1 MTINLTGVN
10 NRNEMNL
17 TGKTDLVSTTSQK
30 INNLKKYI
38 FTNYILPLYSEQWEI
53 INKNRFLI
61 DGTIKQLNDYYKI
74 YKLEELT
81 TFLGLL
87 KILKILIE
95 KNDML
100 KNLEDKTNRMYDKN
114 TVISMVYK
122 TTKIKI
128 LPEYELYNSII
139 GKPTKQKPYDDKI
152 INDIRLLML
161 KPNITYDTISEYLYK
176 QYINI
181 N

>member
-17 TGKTDLVSTTSQK
+17 TGKTDLVSTSSQK

-100 KNLEDKTNRMYDKN
+100 K
-114 TVISMVYK
+114 I
-122 TTKIKI
+122 
-128 LPEYELYNSII
+128 
-139 GKPTKQKPYDDKI
+139 
-152 INDIRLLML
+152 
-161 KPNITYDTISEYLYK
+161 
-176 QYINI
+176 
-181 N
+181 

>member
-1 MTINLTGVN
+1 
-10 NRNEMNL
+10 
-17 TGKTDLVSTTSQK
+17 
-30 INNLKKYI
+30 
-38 FTNYILPLYSEQWEI
+38 
-53 INKNRFLI
+53 
-61 DGTIKQLNDYYKI
+61 
-74 YKLEELT
+74 
-81 TFLGLL
+81 
-87 KILKILIE
+87 
-95 KNDML
+95 
-100 KNLEDKTNRMYDKN
+100 MYDKN

>member
-1 MTINLTGVN
+1 MTINLTGLN

-17 TGKTDLVSTTSQK
+17 TGKIDLVTTSSQK

-53 INKNRFLI
+53 INKNKFLI
-61 DGTIKQLNDYYKI
+61 DETIKQLNDYYKT

-100 KNLEDKTNRMYDKN
+100 NNLKDKTKRTYDKN
-114 TVISMVYK
+114 SIISMVYK

-139 GKPTKQKPYDDKI
+139 GKPTKLKPYDDKI
-152 INDIRLLML
+152 INDIKLLMV
-161 KPNITYDTISEYLYK
+161 KPNITYDIISEYLHK
-176 QYINI
+176 KYIN
-181 N
+181 

>member
-1 MTINLTGVN
+1 MTINLTGIN

-17 TGKTDLVSTTSQK
+17 TGKIDLAPTPSIK

-38 FTNYILPLYSEQWEI
+38 LANYIVPLYSEQWQI
-53 INKNRFLI
+53 INRNKFLI
-61 DGTIKQLNDYYKI
+61 DETIKQINDYYKI

-87 KILKILIE
+87 KILKMLIE

-100 KNLEDKTNRMYDKN
+100 NNLEDKTKRTYDKN
-114 TVISMVYK
+114 SIINIVYK

-128 LPEYELYNSII
+128 LPEYELYNIII
-139 GKPTKQKPYDDKI
+139 GKPTKQKPYDDNI
-152 INDIRLLML
+152 INDIRLLMV
-161 KPNITYDTISEYLYK
+161 KPNITYDTINEYLQKKYM
-176 QYINI
+176 N
-181 N
+181 

>member
-1 MTINLTGVN
+1 MTINLTGIN

-17 TGKTDLVSTTSQK
+17 TGKIVSIQSPSLK
-30 INNLKKYI
+30 ISNLKKYI
-38 FTNYILPLYSEQWEI
+38 LANYIIPLYSEQWQI
-53 INKNRFLI
+53 INKNKLLI
-61 DGTIKQLNDYYKI
+61 DETIKQINDYYKT

-87 KILKILIE
+87 KILKMLIE

-100 KNLEDKTNRMYDKN
+100 NNLEDKTKGIYDKN
-114 TVISMVYK
+114 SIISMVYK

-139 GKPTKQKPYDDKI
+139 GKPTKLKPYDDNI
-152 INDIRLLML
+152 INDIKLLMI
-161 KPNITYDTISEYLYK
+161 KPNITYDAISEFLHKKYMS
-176 QYINI
+176 
-181 N
+181 